1 MTIIELRIFKLSSC
15 EYHRLK
21 EYKAIRNIELWSQQ
35 ESNLHLKFRK
45 LLFYPLNY
53 GTSISKKKELI
64 AEFLYFVAG
73 TRLERATFGL

>member
-1 MTIIELRIFKLSSC
+1 MF
-15 EYHRLK
+15 
-21 EYKAIRNIELWSQQ
+21 LWSQQ

-53 GTSISKKKELI
+53 GTNISKKKELI

-73 TRLERATFGL
+73 TRLERATFGLWARRATNCSTPHSIH